1 MITKRGFLRGASA
14 AAFAAT
20 APRGSWAA
28 STTGASRS
36 EDNLQ
41 GAPASPPLDVVV
53 FNDRYSDAR
62 TFAEALG
69 ERGVPTLAMA
79 GDAGTLWHGTLAK
92 EVAAGRGRLAGIG
105 TSMDLLILESLGR
118 EAGLRVRFLAHHDCR
133 GSRTLT
139 HVIAAKHAHL
149 AHATLTS
156 ELSGPDWPVRL
167 AALFPGVAEHAR
179 VREPAGNGVDLR
191 IVTTATRSDDHP
203 GMLFSW
209 ILADDPCRQEPS

>member
-14 AAFAAT
+14 AAFAAA
-20 APRGSWAA
+20 APRGSWAGSA
-28 STTGASRS
+28 TGASRS
-36 EDNLQ
+36 ENNLPE
-41 GAPASPPLDVVV
+41 APASPPFDAVV

-79 GDAGTLWHGTLAK
+79 GDAGTLWHGTLAR
-92 EVAAGRGRLAGIG
+92 EVATGRVRLAGIG
-105 TSMDLLILESLGR
+105 TSMDLLIMESLGR
-118 EAGLRVRFLAHHDCR
+118 EAGLRVRFLAQHDCR

-156 ELSGPDWPVRL
+156 ELGGPDWPVRL
-167 AALFPGVAEHAR
+167 AALLPDVAEHAR
-179 VREPAGNGVDLR
+179 VRGSAGDGVDLR

-203 GMLFSW
+203 GMLLSW
-209 ILADDPCRQEPS
+209 ILVDGPRGQEHS